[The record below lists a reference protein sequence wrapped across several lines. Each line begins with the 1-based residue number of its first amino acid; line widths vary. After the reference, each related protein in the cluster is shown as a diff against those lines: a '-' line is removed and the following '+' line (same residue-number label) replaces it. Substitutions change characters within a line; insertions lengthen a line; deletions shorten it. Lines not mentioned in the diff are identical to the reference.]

1 MISWSNLYRVAEAMV
16 PLYAAMAL
24 GYASVKA
31 KAFTAEQCAGINH
44 FVAVFAC
51 PLLIFRMLA
60 SNDPYA
66 MNLRFLAADTLQKLL
81 ALAGI
86 AAWARLAR
94 RGNSLPWAVTLFSL
108 LTLPNTVIMGVPVLR
123 GMYGAMSETL
133 MVQIVVL
140 QFALWYIVVVF
151 LLEYNKATN
160 AAAADV
166 EAQNSAA
173 ADADASSSETAREPP
188 PASRILATAAKKIL
202 KLPNTY
208 GSVLGF
214 IWSLIA
220 FRFNIRLPA
229 IIDNKPLRRDFHG
242 STEKIHFVRIQARAR
257 CHGRE
262 VRVGPRRDGGGVSRR
277 RASRRAAAGGHRTGS
292 SSSCGAFV
300 RLRRRIQRSSR
311 HHEHRGDCGHLPF
324 GSDHAALLRCV
335 RPVN

>member
-1 MISWSNLYRVAEAMV
+1 MV

-229 IIDNKPLRRDFHG
+229 IIDNKPLRRSLALG
-242 STEKIHFVRIQARAR
+242 AMVARFVLGPAAMVAASLAVGLR
-257 CHGRE
+257 G
-262 VRVGPRRDGGGVSRR
+262 VLLRVGIV
-277 RASRRAAAGGHRTGS
+277 
-292 SSSCGAFV
+292 
-300 RLRRRIQRSSR
+300 Q
-311 HHEHRGDCGHLPF
+311 
-324 GSDHAALLRCV
+324 AALPLAV
-335 RPVN
+335 LSFVYAEEYNVHPDIMSTGVIVGIFLSVPITLLYYVVLDL